1 MNKFSDNNF
10 FLLFDKDTW
19 FLEVFLLSLNLLH
32 VRVVLEY
39 AAIVSALS
47 RTMLPQARVSHAKMS
62 ALSRNRLIDV
72 PTTLLARRGTLAI
85 IRIYLIEGVGT
96 RNISTHQQSRTYL
109 IEGGGGG
116 LRLHFCV
123 SVIFVN
129 PRFFS
134 SRNLQSN

>member
-32 VRVVLEY
+32 VCVVLEY

-62 ALSRNRLIDV
+62 ALPRNSLIDV

-96 RNISTHQQSRTYL
+96 RNISFQPIS
-109 IEGGGGG
+109 
-116 LRLHFCV
+116 
-123 SVIFVN
+123 
-129 PRFFS
+129 
-134 SRNLQSN
+134 NLGPT